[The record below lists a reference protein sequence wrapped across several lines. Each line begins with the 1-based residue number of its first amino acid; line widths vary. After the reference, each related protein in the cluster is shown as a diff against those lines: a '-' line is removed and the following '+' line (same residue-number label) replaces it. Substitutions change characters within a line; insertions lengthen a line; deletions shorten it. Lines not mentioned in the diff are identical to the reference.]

1 MSCAESIERATPVS
15 TDASSWHTLHPCYIV
30 PKDGRKVAPTRRIRP
45 AIDRAEK
52 AGPPRHRGYVAG
64 DYRPVNGHRSVVARP
79 WDGIIRLMGPP
90 QVLTSSRYDS
100 RVVPLTNASII
111 VPTYREAP
119 NIEPLVT
126 RIFEATT
133 QAGIGV
139 ELIIVDDDSQDGT
152 EQIVERLREQ
162 YPVRLVVR
170 RGERGLSGA
179 VLAGFREAKFDQF
192 IVLDADLQHPPEM
205 VPQLSARLNQGD
217 CDFVIGTRYSRNGSV
232 AADWPIVRRLG
243 SAVATLLARPLAR
256 LSDPM
261 SGFFAIHRRTW
272 EQAAPLDPIG
282 YKIALELFVKGR
294 CRRPA
299 EVPITFASRT
309 AGASKAS
316 FAEGRRYLRHLARLY
331 RFRFPRL
338 TAALGIT
345 VIVIA
350 ALFIL
355 ICVYR
360 LSPHP
365 DARSTESARLST
377 MYTEPTT
384 HEP

>member
-1 MSCAESIERATPVS
+1 MEPNSYRLRA
-15 TDASSWHTLHPCYIV
+15 
-30 PKDGRKVAPTRRIRP
+30 
-45 AIDRAEK
+45 
-52 AGPPRHRGYVAG
+52 YVACN
-64 DYRPVNGHRSVVARP
+64 YRPVNGCRSVVARLSG
-79 WDGIIRLMGPP
+79 GIIRLMASP

-100 RVVPLTNASII
+100 RVGPPTSASII

-126 RIFEATT
+126 RVFAATT

-152 EQIVERLREQ
+152 EQIVEQLRER
-162 YPVRLVVR
+162 YSVRLVVR

-179 VLAGFREAKFDQF
+179 VLAGFREAKFDRF
-192 IVLDADLQHPPEM
+192 VVLDADLQHPPEM
-205 VPQLSARLNQGD
+205 VPQLLARLDQGD
-217 CDFVIGTRYSRNGSV
+217 CDFVIGTRYGRTGAI
-232 AADWPIVRRLG
+232 AADWPIRRRLG

-261 SGFFAIHRRTW
+261 SGFFALHRRTW
-272 EQAAPLDPIG
+272 EQAAALDPIG

-309 AGASKAS
+309 AGVSKAS

-338 TAALGIT
+338 TAALPI
-345 VIVIA
+345 
-350 ALFIL
+350 IL
-355 ICVYR
+355 IVVATLFMLICAYC
-360 LSPHP
+360 LTSHP
-365 DARSTESARLST
+365 ETRSTKST
-377 MYTEPTT
+377 
-384 HEP
+384 